1 MLPTLVSVWLVQQPQ
16 HPNRIFRL
24 QTTRFGGF
32 FVDFIYNSVILVKY
46 IMQVS
51 KITEVTIFES
61 PDGGRTV
68 YARKPG
74 HTHRELHYQDPNLQQ
89 ELKELE
95 SQKRWVDIFQAR
107 RHNVELD
114 HLCEQVEI
122 LYELGRPQP

>member
-1 MLPTLVSVWLVQQPQ
+1 MMV
-16 HPNRIFRL
+16 N
-24 QTTRFGGF
+24 
-32 FVDFIYNSVILVKY
+32 
-46 IMQVS
+46 

-68 YARKPG
+68 YARRPG
-74 HTHRELHYQDPNLQQ
+74 DTNRTMYSRDPDLQQ

-107 RHNVELD
+107 QDNPELD

-122 LYELGRPQP
+122 LYELARNTK

>member
-1 MLPTLVSVWLVQQPQ
+1 MLPTLVSVWLVHQPQ

-32 FVDFIYNSVILVKY
+32 FVDFAHNCVILVKY

-68 YARKPG
+68 YARRPG
-74 HTHRELHYQDPNLQQ
+74 TTHRELHYQDPNLQQ

>member
-1 MLPTLVSVWLVQQPQ
+1 
-16 HPNRIFRL
+16 
-24 QTTRFGGF
+24 
-32 FVDFIYNSVILVKY
+32 
-46 IMQVS
+46 MQVS

-74 HTHRELHYQDPNLQQ
+74 TTHRELHYQDPNLQQ